1 MMTESSPKNTI
12 FGLLW
17 SLIKGLTHQFWAN
30 SAKLFPWNN
39 DHFSSNLRQ
48 IICIYPG
55 FWDILYFSNYG
66 ITLSTII
73 QLSKYPAVWDTLTF
87 SGYIKNQHISIYPHI
102 SRILIHTF
110 FQIMALLYQ
119 QSIQI
124 SKYPAIWDTLT
135 FSGYIKNQHIS
146 IHPNVSRVQRHTSFF
161 KVRQYFT
168 TMYPCIQISKH
179 PAIWDMHTFSGYIKH

>member
-1 MMTESSPKNTI
+1 MTESSPKNTI

-87 SGYIKNQHISIYPHI
+87 SGYIKNQHISI
-102 SRILIHTF
+102 
-110 FQIMALLYQ
+110 
-119 QSIQI
+119 
-124 SKYPAIWDTLT
+124 
-135 FSGYIKNQHIS
+135 
-146 IHPNVSRVQRHTSFF
+146 HPNVSRVQRHTSFF

-179 PAIWDMHTFSGYIKH
+179 PAIWDKHAFLGYIKH